1 MPKGGVPRTG
11 VTDEEIIAE
20 TVARVDDSEEGPRT
34 SQEGPGMGWECDA
47 DSVGVDKCCELVM
60 GQCHTIV
67 EIQQHRV
74 ERKAIPMKDIRCF
87 PIDQQTLQRVLR
99 FLYDN

>member
-20 TVARVDDSEEGPRT
+20 TVTRVDDSEEGPQM

-47 DSVGVDKCCELVM
+47 DSAGVDKHRELVM

-67 EIQQHRV
+67 EIQQRCV

-87 PIDQQTLQRVLR
+87 PMDQQTVKVQGP
-99 FLYDN
+99 